1 MSIPNLPVDTN
12 SFFIYA
18 VTMNQVKIGRSL
30 FTVLSRTDTH
40 YTLSRG
46 DRLAKSPRWIVDG
59 ILCHQGQ
66 DMGIKRLSGDELG
79 EVEFYISDLVSQF
92 QTAYKCPV
100 VIKFTANSG
109 SCCIRGGLQGS
120 VVKIGT
126 RGEGVAIAYRLRFM
140 EYASVAPYVIGN
152 RVINGMEAIHYLTL
166 HELAHCLQT
175 PNAVPH
181 GRVFVKL
188 YKQLLAQFPFC
199 Y

>member
-1 MSIPNLPVDTN
+1 
-12 SFFIYA
+12 
-18 VTMNQVKIGRSL
+18 MNQVKIGRSL

-46 DRLAKSPRWIVDG
+46 DKLAKSPKWIVEG

-79 EVEFYISDLVSQF
+79 EVEFYVSGLVSQF
-92 QTAYKCPV
+92 VTAYNRPV
-100 VIKFTANSG
+100 TLKFTANSG
-109 SCCIRGGLQGS
+109 SCCIRGGSQGS
-120 VVKIGT
+120 VLKIGT

-140 EYASVAPYVIGN
+140 EYASVAPHVIGD

-166 HELAHCLQT
+166 HELAHCLQA

-181 GRVFVKL
+181 GKVFVKL
-188 YKQLLAQFPFC
+188 YKHLLAQFPFC